1 MDSYPPPQGN
11 QTEISPML
19 YGKIEVESRTIQE
32 NIDQRIEYLRSEI
45 KRLET
50 LRYQLVVT
58 GLLPIRISDLRRAM
72 QL

>member
-1 MDSYPPPQGN
+1 MDEYPAQGT
-11 QTEISPML
+11 QAEISPFL
-19 YGKIEVESRTIQE
+19 IGKLEVESRTIQE
-32 NIDQRIEYLRSEI
+32 NIDQRIEYLRHEI

-50 LRYQLVVT
+50 LREQLGVT